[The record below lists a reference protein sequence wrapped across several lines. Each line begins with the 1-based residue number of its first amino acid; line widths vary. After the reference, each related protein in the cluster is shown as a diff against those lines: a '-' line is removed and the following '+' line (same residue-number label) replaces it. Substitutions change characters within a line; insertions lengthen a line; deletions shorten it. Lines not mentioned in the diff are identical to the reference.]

1 MKKKD
6 LVGVFFYARED
17 ILEILEPVIL
27 QEKEDAFLEAVEEL
41 RREKELVKILGCTE
55 KMRGI
60 VGKCPWREDG
70 REASHHGTDYASAD
84 FPVCDESS

>member
-41 RREKELVKILGCTE
+41 RRKGTGEDPGMYGENA
-55 KMRGI
+55 GI

-70 REASHHGTDYASAD
+70 RSLSSWHGLRICRLS
-84 FPVCDESS
+84 CLR

>member
-41 RREKELVKILGCTE
+41 RRE
-55 KMRGI
+55 RN
-60 VGKCPWREDG
+60 W
-70 REASHHGTDYASAD
+70 
-84 FPVCDESS
+84 